1 MTVDCA
7 TGDNPDDARWLE
19 ANRRLKMLAE
29 RAILHGDHHATRE
42 IETLLQGQILRLAVS
57 VNEPHLRQEVAAN
70 LGAHAFEVIH
80 RKFQQADLLLAYV
93 TTAVRRQF
101 GNELRRIGN
110 LRNEVPLPDWVG
122 ETAWAAGP
130 TPEEEVLLRDRHE
143 WCKKLIHELKRSAE
157 ERRSRTDLMVASVV
171 EVRYYLSHLTVTG
184 ACDLLGFT
192 KNETKTIAEKISRA
206 RRSPRSPIHQL
217 AHRVQGEASP
227 ACCRQDPTT
236 ERDQGAM

>member
-93 TTAVRRQF
+93 QRRCAASSATNCAASGIFATRCRCRTGSVRPR
-101 GNELRRIGN
+101 GPPARPRR
-110 LRNEVPLPDWVG
+110 
-122 ETAWAAGP
+122 
-130 TPEEEVLLRDRHE
+130 
-143 WCKKLIHELKRSAE
+143 
-157 ERRSRTDLMVASVV
+157 RRSCSGTATS
-171 EVRYYLSHLTVTG
+171 G
-184 ACDLLGFT
+184 A
-192 KNETKTIAEKISRA
+192 
-206 RRSPRSPIHQL
+206 RS
-217 AHRVQGEASP
+217 
-227 ACCRQDPTT
+227 
-236 ERDQGAM
+236 